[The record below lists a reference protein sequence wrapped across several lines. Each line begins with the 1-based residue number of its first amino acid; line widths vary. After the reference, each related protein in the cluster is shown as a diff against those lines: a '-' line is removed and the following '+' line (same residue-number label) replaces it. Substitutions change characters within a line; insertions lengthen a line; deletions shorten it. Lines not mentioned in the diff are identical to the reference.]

1 MNYCHVVMYTYH
13 KTYEVK
19 AKVHTSFA
27 GHPYFFAIYHFYQRF
42 MDIHESRSDMMC
54 ILEHWEMMYCP
65 SKYLIP
71 IKPSKAMSS
80 RDISDFVGL
89 SLHFSLIFSYL

>member
-1 MNYCHVVMYTYH
+1 M
-13 KTYEVK
+13 
-19 AKVHTSFA
+19 VH
-27 GHPYFFAIYHFYQRF
+27 
-42 MDIHESRSDMMC
+42 
-54 ILEHWEMMYCP
+54 CP

-89 SLHFSLIFSYL
+89 SLHFSLIFSYEIL

>member
-1 MNYCHVVMYTYH
+1 M
-13 KTYEVK
+13 
-19 AKVHTSFA
+19 VH
-27 GHPYFFAIYHFYQRF
+27 
-42 MDIHESRSDMMC
+42 
-54 ILEHWEMMYCP
+54 CP

-89 SLHFSLIFSYL
+89 SLHFSLIFSYFLLFMKFNSNICDLYQIRFIHQVTVL